1 MKRNRIVNVASV
13 VGAVLAAAALIGTPA
28 AAHGPGMMGH
38 DQGSGQAPGRMGH
51 DQGSG
56 QAPGMTGHGKM
67 GHGKMG
73 HGKMGHGKMGHGK
86 MGRGMMGH
94 GMTGFSRGKGHAP
107 GMMGRRGK
115 SGRGPGAMGGS
126 SVDKELGIED
136 VTKILEGRLAWRGN
150 DRLKVGKVEEKDE
163 KTIIADIVTVD
174 DSLVKR
180 LAFDRKTGAHRMVR

>member
-28 AAHGPGMMGH
+28 AAHGPGT
-38 DQGSGQAPGRMGH
+38 MGH

-56 QAPGMTGHGKM
+56 QAPGM
-67 GHGKMG
+67 
-73 HGKMGHGKMGHGK
+73 
-86 MGRGMMGH
+86 MGH
-94 GMTGFSRGKGHAP
+94 GMVGHRMKGHGMRGFSHGKGHAP
-107 GMMGRRGK
+107 GMMGRG
-115 SGRGPGAMGGS
+115 GTTGCGPGATGGS
-126 SVDKELGIED
+126 SVDKELSVED

-163 KTIIADIVTVD
+163 KTIIAEIVTVD

-180 LAFDRKTGAHRMVR
+180 LAFDRKTGAHQMVR

>member
-38 DQGSGQAPGRMGH
+38 DQGSGQAPGMMGH
-51 DQGSG
+51 
-56 QAPGMTGHGKM
+56 
-67 GHGKMG
+67 
-73 HGKMGHGKMGHGK
+73 
-86 MGRGMMGH
+86 GMMGH
-94 GMTGFSRGKGHAP
+94 GMMGHGMMGHGMMGHGMMGFSHGKGHAP
-107 GMMGRRGK
+107 GMMGRG
-115 SGRGPGAMGGS
+115 GTTGCGPAATGGS
-126 SVDKELGIED
+126 SVDKELSVED

-163 KTIIADIVTVD
+163 QTIIAEIVTVD

-180 LAFDRKTGAHRMVR
+180 LEFDRKTGARRRIR